1 LSVTLTHS
9 AEHSPELHF
18 TDFVDI
24 TPRRRQFHPPT
35 MQNTFQFTFA
45 DQIRLSGY
53 DFEHSDE
60 KLKLTLH
67 WHALGQIP
75 VDYKYF
81 IHVWRDG
88 EVVTQLDAMPDYYRY
103 PTSWWAQDEF
113 FSDTVE
119 LELSNTN
126 AEEIRVTLGLY
137 NAQTGQRLSIVTA
150 DGSTSLTDFITLLPV
165 AQK

>member
-1 LSVTLTHS
+1 MRTFLRLPKDQKGVILYPSSSWTPENFTVQDLDVLLAIDGHDVDNFGRIDVEGAGMVDWEYQVPWSSSDGAISLT
-9 AEHSPELHF
+9 
-18 TDFVDI
+18 
-24 TPRRRQFHPPT
+24 
-35 MQNTFQFTFA
+35 
-45 DQIRLSGY
+45 
-53 DFEHSDE
+53 
-60 KLKLTLH
+60 
-67 WHALGQIP
+67 
-75 VDYKYF
+75 
-81 IHVWRDG
+81 VWRDG